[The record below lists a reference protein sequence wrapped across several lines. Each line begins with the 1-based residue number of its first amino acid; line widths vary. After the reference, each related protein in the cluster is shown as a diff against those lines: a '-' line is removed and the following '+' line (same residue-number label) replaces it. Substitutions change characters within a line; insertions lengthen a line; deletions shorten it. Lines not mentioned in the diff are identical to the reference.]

1 MQNKENHNT
10 NEKSLISQNDLI
22 KKVHISI
29 IIIGIIF
36 IFSSLFH
43 TNIWFDEAYS
53 VGLANHSFIDI
64 WKIGGHDV
72 HPILYY
78 WILHIIALVTG
89 SSILAYRIFS
99 GTLIA
104 ILGILGY
111 THIRKDFGEKTGL
124 IFSCLTYFMPAVA
137 VYANQIRMYSLAILS
152 VTILG
157 IYAYRLMKDQCKKNW
172 IIFFIS
178 SLVSIYTHYYGL
190 MAAGIINLFLFGY
203 FIKNKNKKQII
214 IIIAQGLVQAI
225 AYIPWLMYFMI
236 QLKNI
241 SGGFWIGF
249 EFPKT
254 LFELLGFQYIGNMK
268 NEYIGFYF
276 SIGLFI
282 LLIVLY
288 FKNKK
293 QIDNRLPIKLSIAIY
308 LIVIIA
314 ALIMT
319 AILGTLILYYRYL
332 FVITG
337 LFIFAISYILAKTN
351 KDYIA
356 IIVCLLTI
364 ILGTVSNTIQIINN
378 YDQNNLKQIEFIKE
392 NIQNEDIVVYKYIG
406 NGAIIAVD
414 FKDNKQYFYNA
425 DNWNVEDAYKAFGY
439 HMETCTNLDFL
450 ENYKGRIWVVD
461 QDSFNL
467 YNEVFNNE
475 EYNVLKQEKF
485 KIPYQDDT
493 YGITLVKKK

>member
-1 MQNKENHNT
+1 MQNKKNNIT

-29 IIIGIIF
+29 IIIGIFF

-53 VGLANHSFIDI
+53 VGLANHSFVDI

-78 WILHIIALVTG
+78 WLLHVISIFTG
-89 SSILAYRIFS
+89 SSIISYRIFS
-99 GTLIA
+99 GLSIA

-124 IFSCLTYFMPAVA
+124 IFSCLTYFMPAVG
-137 VYANQIRMYSLAILS
+137 VYANQIRMYSLAILF
-152 VTILG
+152 VTILS
-157 IYAYRLMKDQCKKNW
+157 IYAYRLMKNQSKKNW

-178 SLVSIYTHYYGL
+178 SLISIYTHYYGL

-203 FIKNKNKKQII
+203 FIKNKNKKQMITII
-214 IIIAQGLVQAI
+214 ILGIIQAI
-225 AYIPWLMYFMI
+225 TYTPWLIYFII

-249 EFPKT
+249 EYPKT
-254 LFELLGFQYIGNMK
+254 LYELLGFQYIGNIK

-276 SIGLFI
+276 SIGLYLI
-282 LLIVLY
+282 LGVLY
-288 FKNKK
+288 FKNK
-293 QIDNRLPIKLSIAIY
+293 QEIDERIPIKLSVGIY

-337 LFIFAISYILAKTN
+337 LYIFAISYILAKTN
-351 KDYIA
+351 KDNIA
-356 IIVCLLTI
+356 IIICLITV
-364 ILGTVSNTIQIINN
+364 ILGTASNTIQITNN
-378 YDQNNLKQIEFIKE
+378 YNHNNLKQIEYLNE
-392 NIQNEDIVVYKYIG
+392 NIQNGDIVIYKYIG

-414 FKDNKQYFYNA
+414 FTENKQYFYNA
-425 DNWNVEDAYKAFGY
+425 DNWNVEDAYKAFGD

-450 ENYKGRIWVVD
+450 ENYKGRIWIID

-467 YNEVFNNE
+467 YNEVFNNDS
-475 EYNVLKQEKF
+475 YNILKQETY

-493 YGITLVKKK
+493 YGITLVEKI